1 MAGSIKKG
9 ESLRFPPFVFRRG
22 YFPRV
27 KVMG

>member
-1 MAGSIKKG
+1 MAGNIKRGKRKL
-9 ESLRFPPFVFRRG
+9 SPFLVFRRG